1 MNAPDSRAG
10 RGSVDNSV
18 DSTVDNTGGNT
29 VENTVDNTGRDT
41 FAAMLDEVR
50 AFHQKH
56 RFADLGGEDMVYRV
70 ALMAEELGE
79 ISACVSKGRPKAELA
94 EECADLLILLLG
106 NAIAADFDLAQAFR
120 DKMDAINQRG
130 RRIVDGRVRVSNW
143 AKGEKA
149 AVDSDAD
156 SDAADVGAG
165 DADVADATAADTAA
179 KP

>member
-10 RGSVDNSV
+10 RGSVDNTG
-18 DSTVDNTGGNT
+18 DNTGDNTVDNSGDS
-29 VENTVDNTGRDT
+29 TVDNTGRDT

-143 AKGEKA
+143 AKGE
-149 AVDSDAD
+149 AVDS
-156 SDAADVGAG
+156 AAAGAG
-165 DADVADATAADTAA
+165 DADVADAGTVADATADTTAA